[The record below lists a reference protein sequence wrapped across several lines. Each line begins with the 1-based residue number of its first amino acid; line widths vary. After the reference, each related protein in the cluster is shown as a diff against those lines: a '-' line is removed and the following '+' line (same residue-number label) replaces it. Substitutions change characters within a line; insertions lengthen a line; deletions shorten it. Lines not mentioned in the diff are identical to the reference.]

1 MCALNTSWNVSS
13 SSDSMRSK
21 TTKYVCFLILIRF
34 IFSKTMFDS
43 SILKK
48 MFRNAE
54 LIKTKRDNFFDD
66 DEKISNAVV
75 LNAFENFE
83 FSFEIKKKLKFSKF
97 FESNVKFDD
106 EKKFWLNEIWSIC
119 LFFDWMLVL
128 IDWSIDWLIMNFSSK
143 SDSSSFMREILM
155 KSKISNVVFNMNSL
169 IICIKSISFLSYEK
183 FSSNVTF
190 LILIIFLWLEIQIR
204 KIFVLL

>member
-54 LIKTKRDNFFDD
+54 SIKTKRDIFFDD
-66 DEKISNAVV
+66 DEEISSAIAS
-75 LNAFENFE
+75 NAFENFK
-83 FSFEIKKKLKFSKF
+83 FSFEIKKELKLSKF

-106 EKKFWLNEIWSIC
+106 EKKFWLNEIWSIY
-119 LFFDWMLVL
+119 LSFDWMLVL
-128 IDWSIDWLIMNFSSK
+128 IDWLIDWLIMNFLSK
-143 SDSSSFMREILM
+143 SDSSFFMREMLM
-155 KSKISNVVFNMNSL
+155 KSKISNAVFNMSSL
-169 IICIKSISFLSYEK
+169 INCIQSISFLSYEK
-183 FSSNVTF
+183 FSSNITF
-190 LILIIFLWLEIQIR
+190 LILIIFFWLEIQIK
-204 KIFVLL
+204 KIFVLS